1 MSREKKD
8 KGDTEMNVHSGEI
21 ENAELDPE
29 KERSL
34 DPVGR
39 TRRINMQDREDV
51 EAEETY
57 QARRSL
63 GGYLAGVSTVIN
75 QVKIS
80 ITEARECEEVR
91 EVGNNLEQAWA
102 RYSDTYQTYVLKNLS
117 VEEFERVEQRY
128 SKIYDDYS
136 RCVKTVEDSLGPS
149 SPRSSRSSLKSSEV
163 EPKLSPITSIKSKS
177 SRSSS
182 SSNLKELK
190 RNVELKKLMAKQALE
205 LAHYE
210 AEMEKR
216 KIDIEMQKEKIARE
230 MRFQVQLE
238 EKEVDLL
245 ALEDYDSA
253 SNEKNSVVKNEC
265 DPRLPLEPQLPKQER
280 TVNWVANC
288 QQETKPLNP
297 KAVEFAPQ
305 LGMNSTQAVLL
316 RVTTL
321 QAMQPVNLV
330 EVQQTFQSLGEGFK
344 TTWKMAYYLMLRKSN
359 FYRRL

>member
-1 MSREKKD
+1 MSRKKED
-8 KGDTEMNVHSGEI
+8 KGDTEINVRDGEI

-39 TRRINMQDREDV
+39 ARRINMQNRKDV

-136 RCVKTVEDSLGPS
+136 RCVKTVEDSLRPS

-163 EPKLSPITSIKSKS
+163 EPKLSPITSSKSKS

-280 TVNWVANC
+280 TANWVANC